1 MIEHSYQDPLKPLP
15 TFQNIIQSWP
25 SSELRAVCRMQC
37 KTWQSKAYRRVV
49 MAGGAVWVDPNLEHR
64 YDTYKRY
71 TPEKRSSYMRARVE
85 IEESIP
91 DEVLIAMIEQGYDM
105 FSFNQELEDLC
116 SLLDVVRVFMF
127 EVALV
132 SVETCSGS

>member
-1 MIEHSYQDPLKPLP
+1 
-15 TFQNIIQSWP
+15 
-25 SSELRAVCRMQC
+25 
-37 KTWQSKAYRRVV
+37 
-49 MAGGAVWVDPNLEHR
+49 MAGGAV
-64 YDTYKRY
+64 
-71 TPEKRSSYMRARVE
+71 RVE